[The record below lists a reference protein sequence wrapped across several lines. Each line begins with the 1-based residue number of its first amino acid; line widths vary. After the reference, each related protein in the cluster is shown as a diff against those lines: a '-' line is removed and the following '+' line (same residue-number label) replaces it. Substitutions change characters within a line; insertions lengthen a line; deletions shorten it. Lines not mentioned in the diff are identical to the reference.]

1 MMQKDEVIQ
10 LLSQKK
16 IAYIEL
22 INTPNQSVLITPE
35 LGGRMLGVFLGGT
48 NFLWVN
54 KMLPCDW
61 NCGGHRTWLAPEWQ
75 DKSFY
80 LKPDRHTWFVD
91 SRMDPGNY
99 TVIGHVQNAMV
110 KLSSDIDITSVDGT
124 AYSLSIT
131 REIAL
136 HSPEYVQNTYPFLTD
151 ARSLQSISISF
162 KHYLKNRGQRTVQK
176 EIGLWSI
183 LQVNPPGLILN
194 PITEFPQ
201 KLFYE
206 YYDPFPAE
214 RMETFNN
221 GVAIFVDGA
230 RRFKIGF
237 PPAHT
242 RGTTG
247 YLSQL
252 SGGRYGLIITSFV
265 HNPAGHYVDKPQGDS
280 RDSGDVIQFYNH
292 YEGGTM
298 AFAELECHAP
308 AETLAPGEEQAFAV
322 EMLFLAGKKQEIIH
336 RAAELLFQSSAVPL
350 LKVCDNFLD

>member
-1 MMQKDEVIQ
+1 MLQKDELIR

-54 KMLPCDW
+54 KMLPGDW

-80 LKPDRHTWFVD
+80 LKPDRRTWFVD
-91 SRMDPGNY
+91 SRMDPGSY
-99 TVIGHVQNAMV
+99 AVVRHEQNLMV
-110 KLSSDIDITSVDGT
+110 ELAGDVDISSVDGT
-124 AYSLSIT
+124 AYSLTIT
-131 REIAL
+131 RKITL
-136 HSPEYVQNTYPFLTD
+136 CSPEQVQRLYPSL
-151 ARSLQSISISF
+151 AGGRSVQSIAISF
-162 KHYLKNRGQRTVQK
+162 EHRLKNRAQRTLQK

-206 YYDPFPAE
+206 YYDPFPAD

-308 AETLAPGEEQAFAV
+308 AETLAPGAEQAFAV
-322 EMLFLAGKKQEIIH
+322 EMLFLAGKQQEVIN
-336 RAAELLFQSSAVPL
+336 RAAELLFHGSASAL
-350 LKVCDNFLD
+350 LQACDKFLH

>member
-1 MMQKDEVIQ
+1 MLQKDELIR

-16 IAYIEL
+16 IAYTEL

-54 KMLPCDW
+54 KMLRCDW

-80 LKPDRHTWFVD
+80 LKPDRRTWFVN
-91 SRMDPGNY
+91 RRLDPGNY
-99 TVIGHVQNAMV
+99 AVTRYEQNLMV
-110 KLSSDIDITSVDGT
+110 ELASDVDISSVDGT
-124 AYSLSIT
+124 AYSLTIT
-131 REIAL
+131 RKITL
-136 HSPEYVQNTYPFLTD
+136 CSPEQLLSSYP
-151 ARSLQSISISF
+151 SLAHDPSMQSIAIF
-162 KHYLKNRGQRTVQK
+162 FEHCLKNRGRRTVHK

-194 PITEFPQ
+194 PTTEASG

-214 RMETFNN
+214 RLRTVPG

-230 RRFKIGF
+230 RRYKLGF

-242 RGTTG
+242 RGAIG
-247 YLSQL
+247 YLSRL
-252 SGGRYGLIITSFV
+252 CGTTYGLIVKSFAY
-265 HNPAGHYVDKPQGDS
+265 NPAAQYVDKPSEDS
-280 RDSGDVIQFYNH
+280 RNSGDAVQIYNH
-292 YEGGTM
+292 YEGGAM

-322 EMLFLAGKKQEIIH
+322 EMLFLAGEKQEIIH

-350 LKVCDNFLD
+350 LKVCDDFLD